1 MEDRVPPVTREASRH
16 ATRYN
21 KRLTLPSAPAPCH
34 NSRVMGRPPAPQR
47 ILSSDRPEEST
58 GPFRHRPT
66 RRAPARCRP
75 GPAPIGVGGRRRVG
89 RPRSRF
95 SRRRRRRRHG
105 LHDGM
110 AMNASRSC
118 CLLRRATA
126 PRRWLWLPRPRQ
138 AGQRRPDIARSVQ
151 KVEARTGPPL
161 LARTCSGPRG
171 AHRSPPRRLQ
181 CAPLRRSTHGFTERC
196 FY

>member
-1 MEDRVPPVTREASRH
+1 MLYHS
-16 ATRYN
+16 
-21 KRLTLPSAPAPCH
+21 SPAPC
-34 NSRVMGRPPAPQR
+34 R
-47 ILSSDRPEEST
+47 ST
-58 GPFRHRPT
+58 RTT
-66 RRAPARCRP
+66 RRAPARSRP

-105 LHDGM
+105 LHDGV

-126 PRRWLWLPRPRQ
+126 PRRWLWLPQPRQ

-196 FY
+196 FYETADFGTQAMLLLCIVVVASVRSLAIYATHFGLSGLVASVLGR